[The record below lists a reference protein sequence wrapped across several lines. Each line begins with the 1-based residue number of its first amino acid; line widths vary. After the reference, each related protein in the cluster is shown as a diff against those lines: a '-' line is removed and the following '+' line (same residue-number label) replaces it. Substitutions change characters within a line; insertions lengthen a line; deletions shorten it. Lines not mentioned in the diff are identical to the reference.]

1 MSEEKLVPKLRF
13 SGFDDEWKTYKLKDL
28 LHNKSSSIS
37 INQLDDNV
45 GNYPLYGASGF
56 LKCIDFYEMDSDY
69 ISIVKDG
76 SGVGNISFHEK
87 NTSVVNTSQYI
98 LPKENLNIHFIFYLL
113 QTINLNKYKTGST
126 IPHIY
131 FKDYSI
137 EKVKIPKYDEQKK
150 IGILLKNLNAK
161 IEILDNK
168 LQMCQNFKKYLMQ
181 QIFTQKLRFK
191 NDKQWNVYLLRN
203 FINEYNERMGN
214 KSNLPILSST
224 LNGIFL
230 QNEYFNKSV
239 SSKDV
244 KNYKIVPNG
253 YFTYRSMS
261 DTGKFRFNIQSIVEV
276 GIISPAYPVFSTQNI
291 DDYFLYYYLNNS
303 NFIKKQI
310 LSLKEGGTRYAL
322 SFSKFKKLKIT
333 LPSLE
338 EQEKI
343 ANFLSAVD
351 KKIDLIQT
359 QIQKME
365 EFKKGLLQQMF
376 VVRINWRCNFKLAKS
391 PGFNKHLLILK
402 NKIIFIII
410 ELIIGDLFMKI
421 EKDAENILNK
431 FSKTL
436 ENIPDLEETWYI
448 TDNLN
453 LTREDKSHEKHPEKI
468 LRNAHI
474 DKEGKL
480 VVKRADWVN

>member
-1 MSEEKLVPKLRF
+1 LRF
-13 SGFDDEWKTYKLKDL
+13 NGFTKVWESTKIGEIAEVVGGGTPKTEVEEYWNGEIKWFTPSEIGKTKYIFDSERHITNEGLKNSSAKLLPKNTIL
-28 LHNKSSSIS
+28 LSSRATVGEIS
-37 INQLDDNV
+37 IASTECSTNQGFQSLITKNNVDNEFIYYLITTIK
-45 GNYPLYGASGF
+45 NEF
-56 LKCIDFYEMDSDY
+56 LRRS
-69 ISIVKDG
+69 S
-76 SGVGNISFHEK
+76 
-87 NTSVVNTSQYI
+87 
-98 LPKENLNIHFIFYLL
+98 
-113 QTINLNKYKTGST
+113 GST
-126 IPHIY
+126 FLEISKNEIKRIPINIPEL
-131 FKDYSI
+131 S
-137 EKVKIPKYDEQKK
+137 EQNKIS
-150 IGILLKNLNAK
+150 NLFSAIDNK
-161 IEILDNK
+161 IEILEKKHQYYQD
-168 LQMCQNFKKYLMQ
+168 FKKYLMQ
-181 QIFTQKLRFK
+181 RIFSSQEDKLRFK

-322 SFSKFKKLKIT
+322 SFSKFKKLKIS

-376 VVRINWRCNFKLAKS
+376 VVQ
-391 PGFNKHLLILK
+391 LILSLLQ
-402 NKIIFIII
+402 NK
-410 ELIIGDLFMKI
+410 
-421 EKDAENILNK
+421 
-431 FSKTL
+431 
-436 ENIPDLEETWYI
+436 
-448 TDNLN
+448 
-453 LTREDKSHEKHPEKI
+453 KHI
-468 LRNAHI
+468 
-474 DKEGKL
+474 
-480 VVKRADWVN
+480 

>member
-1 MSEEKLVPKLRF
+1 MEFTKVWKSTKIGEIADIVGGGTPRTEVEEYWDGEIRWFTPSEIGKTKYIFDSKRHITDKGLKNSSAKLLPK
-13 SGFDDEWKTYKLKDL
+13 DTIL
-28 LHNKSSSIS
+28 LSSRATVGEIS
-37 INQLDDNV
+37 IALTECSTNQGFQSLITKNNVDNDFIYYLISTIK
-45 GNYPLYGASGF
+45 NEF
-56 LKCIDFYEMDSDY
+56 LRRS
-69 ISIVKDG
+69 S
-76 SGVGNISFHEK
+76 
-87 NTSVVNTSQYI
+87 
-98 LPKENLNIHFIFYLL
+98 
-113 QTINLNKYKTGST
+113 GST
-126 IPHIY
+126 FLEISKNEIKRIPINIPEL
-131 FKDYSI
+131 S
-137 EKVKIPKYDEQKK
+137 EQNKIS
-150 IGILLKNLNAK
+150 NLFSAIDNK
-161 IEILDNK
+161 IEMLEKKHQYYQD
-168 LQMCQNFKKYLMQ
+168 FKKYLMQ
-181 QIFTQKLRFK
+181 RIFSSQDDKLRFK

-391 PGFNKHLLILK
+391 PSFNKHLLILK

-410 ELIIGDLFMKI
+410 K
-421 EKDAENILNK
+421 
-431 FSKTL
+431 
-436 ENIPDLEETWYI
+436 
-448 TDNLN
+448 
-453 LTREDKSHEKHPEKI
+453 
-468 LRNAHI
+468 
-474 DKEGKL
+474 
-480 VVKRADWVN
+480 

>member
-1 MSEEKLVPKLRF
+1 MLQIQWHSKTWFKLRF

-150 IGILLKNLNAK
+150 IGILLKNLDAK

-181 QIFTQKLRFK
+181 QIFTQKLRFDDNCQYK
-191 NDKQWNVYLLRN
+191 TKQVKDFLIESKIEGIDDINKRLTVKLNLKGITVRESKTIEIEGATKQFIRKTGQFIYGKQNLHKGAFGIIPKELDGYLTSSDIPSFDFKGGIEPKWFYYYFAR
-203 FINEYNERMGN
+203 
-214 KSNLPILSST
+214 KSFYEKLENLST
-224 LNGIFL
+224 GTGSKRISPKEFLNI
-230 QNEYFNKSV
+230 KI
-239 SSKDV
+239 
-244 KNYKIVPNG
+244 IVP
-253 YFTYRSMS
+253 
-261 DTGKFRFNIQSIVEV
+261 
-276 GIISPAYPVFSTQNI
+276 
-291 DDYFLYYYLNNS
+291 
-303 NFIKKQI
+303 
-310 LSLKEGGTRYAL
+310 
-322 SFSKFKKLKIT
+322 
-333 LPSLE
+333 
-338 EQEKI
+338 
-343 ANFLSAVD
+343 
-351 KKIDLIQT
+351 
-359 QIQKME
+359 
-365 EFKKGLLQQMF
+365 EFKEQHKI

-391 PGFNKHLLILK
+391 SSFNKHLLILK

-410 ELIIGDLFMKI
+410 K
-421 EKDAENILNK
+421 
-431 FSKTL
+431 
-436 ENIPDLEETWYI
+436 
-448 TDNLN
+448 
-453 LTREDKSHEKHPEKI
+453 
-468 LRNAHI
+468 
-474 DKEGKL
+474 
-480 VVKRADWVN
+480 

>member
-1 MSEEKLVPKLRF
+1 MRF
-13 SGFDDEWKTYKLKDL
+13 PDFEHDWESKKLKDL
-28 LHNKSSSIS
+28 SNIQRGASPRPITAKKWYDNENKKVGWVRIGDVTSSSKY
-37 INQLDDNV
+37 LT
-45 GNYPLYGASGF
+45 
-56 LKCIDFYEMDSDY
+56 KTEDY
-69 ISIVKDG
+69 FSEEGVKK
-76 SGVGNISFHEK
+76 SRF
-87 NTSVVNTSQYI
+87 
-98 LPKENLNIHFIFYLL
+98 LPKGSLIMSICATIGKPIVTGMDTCIHDGFVGFSELKNINKEFLYYYLNILEPKFIFLSQTGSQANLNSDLVRNAEIGVPSIQEQEKIVNFISAVDKKHN
-113 QTINLNKYKTGST
+113 ILNKNLETQLS
-126 IPHIY
+126 
-131 FKDYSI
+131 FKR
-137 EKVKIPKYDEQKK
+137 
-150 IGILLKNLNAK
+150 
-161 IEILDNK
+161 
-168 LQMCQNFKKYLMQ
+168 YLMQ

-322 SFSKFKKLKIT
+322 SFSKFKKLKIS

-391 PGFNKHLLILK
+391 PSFNKHLLILK

-410 ELIIGDLFMKI
+410 K
-421 EKDAENILNK
+421 
-431 FSKTL
+431 
-436 ENIPDLEETWYI
+436 
-448 TDNLN
+448 
-453 LTREDKSHEKHPEKI
+453 
-468 LRNAHI
+468 
-474 DKEGKL
+474 
-480 VVKRADWVN
+480 

>member
-150 IGILLKNLNAK
+150 IGILLKNLDAK

-181 QIFTQKLRFK
+181 QIFTQKLRFADSDSCWKEISLKDIGTFYRGHSYNSTNVADEGLLVLRSNNIQGNVLDFSEDGLQFVDKDCKKELELQK
-191 NDKQWNVYLLRN
+191 NDIVICMSNGTRRLVGKSAEYTGNYENKVTVGAFCSIFRTKNKLAKYLFQTESYKKNLYLILAGTN
-203 FINEYNERMGN
+203 IN
-214 KSNLPILSST
+214 NL
-224 LNGIFL
+224 
-230 QNEYFNKSV
+230 
-239 SSKDV
+239 
-244 KNYKIVPNG
+244 KN
-253 YFTYRSMS
+253 S
-261 DTGKFRFNIQSIVEV
+261 DLEKFKFNIPTNESEINKIHDLFVSID
-276 GIISPAYPVFSTQNI
+276 NKI
-291 DDYFLYYYLNNS
+291 DYN
-303 NFIKKQI
+303 KKQ
-310 LSLKEGGTRYAL
+310 LEE
-322 SFSKFKKLKIT
+322 IT
-333 LPSLE
+333 L
-338 EQEKI
+338 
-343 ANFLSAVD
+343 
-351 KKIDLIQT
+351 
-359 QIQKME
+359 
-365 EFKKGLLQQMF
+365 FKKGLLQQMF
-376 VVRINWRCNFKLAKS
+376 V
-391 PGFNKHLLILK
+391 
-402 NKIIFIII
+402 
-410 ELIIGDLFMKI
+410 
-421 EKDAENILNK
+421 
-431 FSKTL
+431 
-436 ENIPDLEETWYI
+436 
-448 TDNLN
+448 
-453 LTREDKSHEKHPEKI
+453 
-468 LRNAHI
+468 
-474 DKEGKL
+474 
-480 VVKRADWVN
+480 